1 MTKRYL
7 IAGGVLALGAVAANA
22 QDEVSPQARW
32 AQVAACAAE
41 RSNESRHACVDAVLR
56 AAGALDVATETR
68 VNRENFGR
76 VERPVPPPPVAQP
89 AAAVAAV
96 AASPVVI
103 APPAPVEGV
112 STQIASARR
121 GNDRRLL
128 VETVEGAVWRQVD
141 SDVIRRIPRPGE
153 AFDVREGALGSFRC
167 TVNSSTTFRCERRD

>member
-7 IAGGVLALGAVAANA
+7 IAVGLLALGAVAANA
-22 QDEVSPQARW
+22 QDQVSPQARW

-76 VERPVPPPPVAQP
+76 VERPVPPPVAQP
-89 AAAVAAV
+89 PAAVAA
-96 AASPVVI
+96 AAAAPVVI
-103 APPAPVEGV
+103 APPAPVDGV
-112 STQIASARR
+112 STTIASARR
-121 GNDRRLL
+121 GSDRRLL
-128 VETVEGAVWRQVD
+128 VETVEGAVWHQAD
-141 SDVIRRIPRPGE
+141 SDLIRRIPRPGE